1 MGREYITFG
10 FNICHD
16 GNIDII
22 FIKYFVDEN
31 KYIMEGVAMFSLFKL
46 TYSKQKHSQI
56 KGLVVKYLKSG
67 FGANLG
73 QLCVRLFDDML
84 LIIHHMRFSLR
95 SV

>member
-1 MGREYITFG
+1 MGREYISFG

-46 TYSKQKHSQI
+46 K
-56 KGLVVKYLKSG
+56 
-67 FGANLG
+67 
-73 QLCVRLFDDML
+73 
-84 LIIHHMRFSLR
+84 
-95 SV
+95 

>member
-1 MGREYITFG
+1 MGREYISFG

-46 TYSKQKHSQI
+46 TQQAKTFAN
-56 KGLVVKYLKSG
+56 KGVG
-67 FGANLG
+67 MNLP
-73 QLCVRLFDDML
+73 VYDFND
-84 LIIHHMRFSLR
+84 LIIRRYSNASDFRILI
-95 SV
+95 